1 MTSGELPGGELSTIS
16 KLVDLDL
23 DHLDVF
29 VLPIFFCFF
38 LKHVV
43 PCTQSPTGVIIDNL
57 TGENCVP
64 SCRTKYIW
72 TGCHSSQE
80 HPDWNGLPQELAVA
94 AILDCWLAS
103 YLKTARPYPP
113 RYQTD
118 PPPPPP
124 TYIILSPLPLIHIS
138 MQPYKCNLL
147 QQITPHNVIIFN
159 MFKLDI

>member
-16 KLVDLDL
+16 KFLDL

-29 VLPIFFCFF
+29 FLPIFFCFF

-113 RYQTD
+113 RDQTD
-118 PPPPPP
+118 PPPPNLHHPIPIAFDPYIHATLQMQSP
-124 TYIILSPLPLIHIS
+124 TANNP
-138 MQPYKCNLL
+138 
-147 QQITPHNVIIFN
+147 T
-159 MFKLDI
+159 